1 MEISYDALRRMIQK
15 EIEALSKSEDNN
27 NIQVAKP
34 SEQSTREYCKELV
47 KGELSKEFIQSLNR
61 IEKAAAGKL
70 DKD

>member
-15 EIEALSKSEDNN
+15 EIEALANSKDNK

-34 SEQSTREYCKELV
+34 SEQSTRDYCKELV
-47 KGELSKEFIQSLNR
+47 KGELSQDFIQNLNR
-61 IEKAAAGKL
+61 IEKASAGKL